1 VERTLEGPSEV
12 LGFFQAL
19 VATQQNQKLTT
30 ERWVAQ
36 GDTVAT
42 LGRYSCTVTGKHFD
56 SPVAHFFTIRDG
68 KISRLVISAT
78 PPPSPKP
85 TPPPQQP
92 QPEQCGAGWH
102 PWMASCG
109 RLAIGLVVL
118 NAWSPAVQ

>member
-68 KISRLVISAT
+68 KISRLVDLGDTAAFAEAYTATATASA
-78 PPPSPKP
+78 
-85 TPPPQQP
+85 
-92 QPEQCGAGWH
+92 
-102 PWMASCG
+102 
-109 RLAIGLVVL
+109 
-118 NAWSPAVQ
+118 